1 MTPQKPAETPWTTR
15 AAIAVLVAVI
25 VLGALFLG
33 QGSSQTTGG
42 QSQTN

>member
-1 MTPQKPAETPWTTR
+1 MTPQKPAETPWTTW

-33 QGSSQTTGG
+33 QDAILGDVFRVG
-42 QSQTN
+42 